1 MMSEPIST
9 SPNSDIKVMSF
20 EVASE
25 KLENIIRKLE
35 SGEASLEETLAL
47 YDRGVLLRD
56 HCEKKLRASEK
67 KVEIILSSSEGKAEK
82 TEPMA

>member
-1 MMSEPIST
+1 MNQPVST
-9 SPNSDIKVMSF
+9 TPNSDIKAMSF

-25 KLENIIRKLE
+25 QLESIIRKLE
-35 SGEASLEETLAL
+35 NGEANLEETIAL

-67 KVEIILSSSEGKAEK
+67 KVEIILSNNQGLAEK
-82 TEPMA
+82 TKPMS

>member
-1 MMSEPIST
+1 MSEPVSAAL
-9 SPNSDIKVMSF
+9 NSDIKVMSF
-20 EVASE
+20 EIASE
-25 KLENIIRKLE
+25 KLEAIIRKLE

-67 KVEIILSSSEGKAEK
+67 KVEMILSKESGVAEKAE
-82 TEPMA
+82 PMV